1 MGLVSFVKS
10 AGRKV
15 GLFGGRAEGVKQAI
29 QEKVDIQ
36 DLDVSVEGDTV
47 TLRGSARDQAEAE
60 KAVLAA
66 GNIEGVAAVEDRLE
80 VRHPAP
86 RAAFHTV
93 ARGDTLSAIA
103 GHYYGVMRMYD
114 VIVDANRPLIADADE
129 IYPGQVLRIPPVSPP
144 VHRVSQGETLGSIA
158 KHWYGDAKRFRDI
171 FMANRDVLSDPDQVE
186 VGQRLKIPFIE
197 PKVGLSAV

>member
-15 GLFGGRAEGVKQAI
+15 GLFGGRTEALKQAI
-29 QEKVDIQ
+29 QEKVAIG
-36 DLDVSVEGDTV
+36 DLEVSLEGDTV
-47 TLRGSARDQAEAE
+47 TLRGTAKDQAEAE

-66 GNIEGVAAVEDRLE
+66 GNVEGVAHVEDRLE
-80 VRHPAP
+80 VRRPAP
-86 RAAFHTV
+86 RAAFYTV

-103 GHYYGVMRMYD
+103 REYYGVMRMFD
-114 VIVDANRPLIADADE
+114 VIVDANRPLISHADE

-144 VHRVSQGETLGSIA
+144 MHTVAHGETLGGIA
-158 KHWYGDAKRFRDI
+158 KHWYGDAKRSRDI
-171 FMANRDVLSDPDQVE
+171 YAANRDVLADPDRVE
-186 VGQRLKIPFIE
+186 PGQRLKIPFIE